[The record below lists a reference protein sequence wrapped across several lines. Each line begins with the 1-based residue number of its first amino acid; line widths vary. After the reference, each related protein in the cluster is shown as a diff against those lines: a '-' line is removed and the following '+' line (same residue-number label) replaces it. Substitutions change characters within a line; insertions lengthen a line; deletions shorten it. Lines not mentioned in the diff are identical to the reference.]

1 MPARMGGDILVTA
14 SVENSSEEFHYKE
27 KERSG
32 AVARGG
38 SRARESFRQLY

>member
-14 SVENSSEEFHYKE
+14 SVENSSEEVHYKE